1 MNNLLSRYAE
11 AIYWMASYIERA
23 ENLARILD
31 VNESFSRNSE
41 GSQNWSSILELYAD
55 VENFKARHGTPDAG
69 SVIDY
74 YVLDEKNPG
83 SILSCVRAARENART
98 LRPLISTEMWTN
110 LNIFYN
116 RVRALQ
122 AGDIAEERLARL
134 CAQVKESCQTHTG
147 ITEGTF
153 YRDEGWYFYEI
164 GRALERADQTT
175 RMLDVKYLTLLP
187 SVHDVGSPLDV
198 SQWNAL
204 LRSAAGYHAFRRIHP
219 SGMQPDKV
227 AAFLLFNPCFP
238 RSVSACI
245 DLADRR
251 LTLLRSRYRLRGG
264 AEALEKLDELRIVL
278 NEISIEQVIH
288 SGLHEFMDGIQL
300 ALLEIAALI
309 GRDFFGYEDYGK
321 GAASSN
327 GATKD

>member
-1 MNNLLSRYAE
+1 MSNLLSRYAE
-11 AIYWMASYIERA
+11 AIYWMARYVERA

-31 VNESFSRNSE
+31 VNESFSRNNQ
-41 GSQNWSSILELYAD
+41 GSQNWASILQLYAD
-55 VENFKARHGTPDAG
+55 EEDFDDRYDTADARN
-69 SVIDY
+69 VIYY

-116 RVRALQ
+116 RVC
-122 AGDIAEERLARL
+122 GFHVEDVAEERLARL
-134 CAQVKESCQTHTG
+134 CALVKESCQTHTG

-164 GRALERADQTT
+164 GRSLERADQTT

-187 SVHDVGSPLDV
+187 SVHAVGSPLDV

-219 SGMQPDKV
+219 SGMQHDKV
-227 AAFLLFNPCFP
+227 AEFMLFNPSFP

-264 AEALEKLDELRIVL
+264 AEALEKLDELRTVL
-278 NEISIEQVIH
+278 NEIGIDQVIR
-288 SGLHEFMDGIQL
+288 SGLHEFIDGIQL

-309 GRDFFGYEDYGK
+309 GRDFFGYDDGLRSEAEPS
-321 GAASSN
+321 AAE
-327 GATKD
+327 A